1 MECML
6 QEITLAEMEKKILLK
21 GGSLSKTYRLGNKV
35 IKTISLED
43 EREYGYV
50 RWYSQQKKLQKYS
63 DIYPELFPKIYKIE
77 NTKTEAKIFM
87 EYMEGFEDIK
97 TLFTKDN
104 LSLKIISKI
113 NESIWEGFRKLHSN
127 KYKSIQGLGSLY
139 YQEEVIQKIND
150 ALNSSNEFLDFY
162 NIENYIINEKKVFG
176 FQKYENSLSK
186 YFKNLSLDS
195 EEFIFGNPTLENI
208 LYSIKHD
215 RTIFIDLY
223 EESILDSKFL
233 DYSMVLQCSN
243 SYYGYLNDNKLK
255 VNDNILMHNLE
266 IPLNFKNF
274 NRLFCNNLNKN
285 DMQLIKVLEATQ
297 FFRMLPFKIK
307 SNDLIKAKYFYVHG
321 CALLGEVF
329 K

>member
-1 MECML
+1 MDYML

-63 DIYPELFPKIYKIE
+63 DNYPELFPKIYKIE

-113 NESIWEGFRKLHSN
+113 NDSIWEGFRKLHSN
-127 KYKSIQGLGSLY
+127 KYKSINGLGSLY

-162 NIENYIINEKKVFG
+162 NIENYIFNEKNVTG

-195 EEFIFGNPTLENI
+195 EEFIFGNPTLENM
-208 LYSIKHD
+208 LYSIKQD

-243 SYYGYLNDNKLK
+243 SYYGYLNDNKVS
-255 VNDNILMHNLE
+255 VNDNILMHNLDV
-266 IPLNFKNF
+266 PLNFINF
-274 NRLFCNNLNKN
+274 NSMFCDNLNKK

-297 FFRMLPFKIK
+297 FFRMLPFKLK

-321 CALLGEVF
+321 CMLLGEVF

>member
-1 MECML
+1 MEYKL

-63 DIYPELFPKIYKIE
+63 DIYPELFPKVYKIE

-97 TLFTKDN
+97 TLFTKDD
-104 LSLKIISKI
+104 LSLKILSKI
-113 NESIWEGFRKLHSN
+113 NDSIWDGFIKLHSN
-127 KYKSIQGLGSLY
+127 KYKSINGLGSLY

-150 ALNSSNEFLDFY
+150 AINSSNEFLDFY
-162 NIENYIINEKKVFG
+162 NIENYILNEKNVFG
-176 FQKYENSLSK
+176 FQKYETSLSK
-186 YFKNLSLDS
+186 YFKNLRLDS
-195 EEFIFGNPTLENI
+195 EEFIFGNPTLENM
-208 LYSIKHD
+208 LYSPKQN

-243 SYYGYLNDNKLK
+243 SYYGYLNDNKVK
-255 VNDNILMHNLE
+255 VEDNILMHNLDV
-266 IPLNFKNF
+266 PLNFKKF
-274 NRLFCNNLNKN
+274 NTLFCDNLNNK

-297 FFRMLPFKIK
+297 FFRMLPFKLK

-321 CALLGEVF
+321 CMLLGEVF